1 MSIRHTLLPALALA
15 IGTALGVAPSLAGPP
30 GAEDDPAII
39 AAGQKEFQNRCER
52 CHDDGTATE
61 RRAYGPS
68 LKGVFGRKAGSI
80 EGFGYSKA
88 LKESGLVWTEEQ
100 LRAWMANNT
109 GLLPGTRMRHVGI
122 SDPGEQDLIL
132 AYLKSLK

>member
-1 MSIRHTLLPALALA
+1 MSIRHALLPALALGA
-15 IGTALGVAPSLAGPP
+15 ALVSAAAYAGPP
-30 GAEDDPAII
+30 AAEDDPAII

-52 CHDDGTATE
+52 CHDDGTATD

-68 LKGVFGRKAGSI
+68 LKGVVGRKAGSI
-80 EGFGYSKA
+80 DGFAYSKA
-88 LKESGLVWTEEQ
+88 LKESGLVWTDEQ
-100 LRAWMANNT
+100 IRAWMSNNT

-122 SDPGEQDLIL
+122 TDPGEQDLIL